1 MKKYLFVVM
10 ALILSGSLMEA
21 QTLQTAYFSDDF
33 TYSFRLNP
41 AFHPNYSFVGLPVVG
56 AVSGSYKGDFS
67 LRDIYYKDGGQKVS
81 FMNDS
86 VSSADFLGNFKK
98 GMNKFSAESYTNLLA
113 VGFRAGGLYN
123 IVDVNMRN
131 YTRGSVPYDLAR
143 FLKEGMT
150 GDGSYDLSGL
160 SARSTTFFELGITSS
175 WKASRKL
182 TVGMRFKGVIGFVNS
197 YIDMDRWTISRSG
210 NNWSVNSDGVI
221 ATAYDGLSIAGTP
234 YSQDPS
240 VELIDFRHTKV
251 GKPKGL
257 MNGYG
262 VGADVGILYDDSSWQ
277 ISASVSDIGCVFW
290 FHNLYGHAPSG
301 TKTYTAD
308 YTPHHHGGETIDNE
322 FSDMGALLGD
332 AMPFYR
338 EKENQSLGLLP
349 LTARFGVKYLYLS
362 DLSFGGLATFR
373 YDEVCP
379 FWEARGSV
387 NYRPLKQ
394 VELVGSLGLGSL
406 GICAGLLANAH
417 FGFINVF
424 AGTDNLIGTSGSAF
438 LPSTKGAP
446 NFVAGLNFAW

>member
-1 MKKYLFVVM
+1 MKKYLPVIL
-10 ALILSGSLMEA
+10 ALMCLNSVIEA

-33 TYSFRLNP
+33 TYSYRLNP
-41 AFHPNYSFVGLPVVG
+41 AFHPSYSFVGLPVAG

-67 LRDIYYKDGGQKVS
+67 LRDLYYKSGGESVT
-81 FMNDS
+81 FMNES
-86 VSSADFLGNFKK
+86 VSASDFLGNFRK
-98 GMNKFSAESYTNLLA
+98 GMNKFSTESYTNLLA
-113 VGFRAGGLYN
+113 LGFRAGGLYN
-123 IVDVNMRN
+123 IVDVNVRN
-131 YTRGSVPYDLAR
+131 YTSGKLPYDLAR
-143 FLKEGMT
+143 FLKEGAS
-150 GDGSYDLSGL
+150 GEGSYDLSGL
-160 SARSTTFFELGITSS
+160 KAHTTSFFELGITSS
-175 WKASRKL
+175 WKATRKL

-197 YIDMDRWTISRSG
+197 YIDMDKWTISASG
-210 NNWSVNSDGVI
+210 NKWSVSSEGVV
-221 ATAYDGLSIAGTP
+221 AAAYDGLSIAGTP
-234 YSQDPS
+234 SYQDPS

-301 TKTYTAD
+301 SKTYTAS
-308 YTPHHHGGETIDNE
+308 YTPHHHSGETIDNE

-332 AMPFYR
+332 AMPFIM
-338 EKENQSLGLLP
+338 EDENQSLGLLP

-373 YDEVCP
+373 YNDICP

-387 NYRPLKQ
+387 NYRPVKQ

-406 GICAGLLANAH
+406 GICAGLFANAH
-417 FGFINVF
+417 LGFINVF
-424 AGTDNLIGTSGSAF
+424 AGTDNLVGTSGSAF
-438 LPSTKGAP
+438 IPSTKGSP
-446 NFVAGLNFAW
+446 NFVAGLNIAW